1 MLGYDRQG
9 HSLAEPV
16 DGALKSG
23 SEKGV
28 TRPWTNPAHSPGPSS
43 PDRLLP
49 YPNRLLLSP
58 DHLLLKTRTHFSPS
72 HRRFTMHKLTL
83 DSDETYSPTYA
94 GRCFSHDIPKYRL
107 PAQGMSADGA
117 YQLVHDELNLDG
129 NPALNLASFVTSWME
144 PQADRLAAE
153 TLDKNL
159 IDQDEYPQTE
169 VVHQRVVSMI
179 GRLFH
184 APAHEQPTGTATIG
198 SSEAIM
204 LAMLAHKRSW
214 QRRRAKEGMPADKPN
229 MVMGADVHTCWE
241 KFANYFEVEARVV
254 PMEDGRYTIGAAEV
268 EPLLDERTIAV
279 AGLLGTTFTGQM
291 DDLRSI
297 NDLLARVETERGWH
311 IPLHID
317 AASGGFVI
325 PFSKPELEWD
335 FRLSQVR
342 SINVS
347 NHKFGLVYPGMGTVV
362 FRDRSDLP
370 EELVFHINYLGGDMP
385 NYSLNFSRPSSS
397 VVLQYFAFLRLGH
410 SGYEEIVANVLA
422 NAGSLADTE
431 ETDLVKLSH
440 LLRERG
446 WIVPA
451 YTLPPNAEHV
461 SVLRM
466 VVKENFSRDMVDMLA
481 HDVHVAMQTLRALAA
496 GTNAHPRR
504 PGHRPVY

>member
-1 MLGYDRQG
+1 
-9 HSLAEPV
+9 
-16 DGALKSG
+16 
-23 SEKGV
+23 
-28 TRPWTNPAHSPGPSS
+28 
-43 PDRLLP
+43 
-49 YPNRLLLSP
+49 
-58 DHLLLKTRTHFSPS
+58 
-72 HRRFTMHKLTL
+72 MHKLKL
-83 DSDETYSPTYA
+83 DSEEHLSPTYA
-94 GRCFSHDIPKYRL
+94 GRSFSHDIPKYRL
-107 PAQGMSADGA
+107 PAQGIAPEAA

-153 TLDKNL
+153 TLAKNL

-184 APAHEQPTGTATIG
+184 APSHQRPTGTATIG

-204 LAMLAHKRSW
+204 LAMLAHKRTW
-214 QRRRAKEGMPADKPN
+214 QRARETEGLPSEEPN

-241 KFANYFEVEARVV
+241 KFARYFEVEPRVV
-254 PMEDGRYTIGAAEV
+254 AMEEGRYTIGAEQV
-268 EPLLDERTIAV
+268 EPLLDERTIGV

-297 NDLLARVETERGWH
+297 DELLLRVAAESGRR

-317 AASGGFVI
+317 AASGGFIV
-325 PFSKPELEWD
+325 PFARPEEAWD
-335 FRLSQVR
+335 FRLESVR

-347 NHKFGLVYPGMGTVV
+347 NHKYGLVYPGMGTVI
-362 FRDRSDLP
+362 FRDASDLP

-397 VVLQYFAFLRLGH
+397 VILQYFAFLRLGRA
-410 SGYEEIVANVLA
+410 GYAEIVSTMLENSKALA
-422 NAGSLADTE
+422 GRLAALDGLELLTDGSQFPIVALRA
-431 ETDLVKLSH
+431 TDAQAVDLTAVSH
-440 LLRERG
+440 VLRERG

-451 YTLPPNAEHV
+451 YTLPPNAEHIT
-461 SVLRM
+461 VLRM

-481 HDVHVAMQTLRALAA
+481 HDVGAALKTLARGGHDHRAR
-496 GTNAHPRR
+496 RR
-504 PGHRPVY
+504 PHC

>member
-1 MLGYDRQG
+1 V
-9 HSLAEPV
+9 H
-16 DGALKSG
+16 
-23 SEKGV
+23 
-28 TRPWTNPAHSPGPSS
+28 
-43 PDRLLP
+43 RL
-49 YPNRLLLSP
+49 N
-58 DHLLLKTRTHFSPS
+58 
-72 HRRFTMHKLTL
+72 L
-83 DSDETYSPTYA
+83 DSDELHSPTYA
-94 GRCFSHDIPKYRL
+94 GRSFSHDIPKFRL
-107 PAQGMSADGA
+107 PARGMPAEAA

-129 NPALNLASFVTSWME
+129 NPSLNLASFVTSWME

-153 TLDKNL
+153 TLAKNL

-184 APAHEQPTGTATIG
+184 APVGEQPIGAATIG

-214 QRRRAKEGMPADKPN
+214 QRRREAAGEPTDRPN

-254 PMEDGRYTIGAAEV
+254 PMEDGRYTISADEV
-268 EPLLDERTIAV
+268 APLLDERTIAV

-291 DDLRSI
+291 DDLSSI
-297 NDLLARVETERGWH
+297 DSLLMRVQSEQGWR

-317 AASGGFVI
+317 AASGGFI
-325 PFSKPELEWD
+325 APFSQPELAWD
-335 FRLSQVR
+335 FRLPSVR

-362 FRDRSDLP
+362 FRDASDLP
-370 EELVFHINYLGGDMP
+370 EELIFHINYLGGNMP

-397 VVLQYFAFLRLGH
+397 VILQYFAFLRLGL
-410 SGYEEIVANVLA
+410 SGYREIVATILSNAQALA
-422 NAGSLADTE
+422 SKLAKIDGLQLLTDGSLFPIVALRASDPKA
-431 ETDLVKLSH
+431 TDLVKLSH

-451 YTLPPNAEHV
+451 YTLPPNAEHI

-466 VVKENFSRDMVDMLA
+466 VIKENFSRDMVDILA
-481 HDVHVAMQTLRALAA
+481 HDIHVAMHTLTREETTHAQ
-496 GTNAHPRR
+496 HQPR
-504 PGHRPVY
+504 HRPIC

>member
-1 MLGYDRQG
+1 
-9 HSLAEPV
+9 
-16 DGALKSG
+16 
-23 SEKGV
+23 
-28 TRPWTNPAHSPGPSS
+28 
-43 PDRLLP
+43 
-49 YPNRLLLSP
+49 
-58 DHLLLKTRTHFSPS
+58 
-72 HRRFTMHKLTL
+72 MHKVNV
-83 DSDETYSPTYA
+83 DSEDLVSPTYA
-94 GRCFSHDIPKYRL
+94 GRSFSHDIPKYRL
-107 PAQGMSADGA
+107 PAEGMNADGA

-153 TLDKNL
+153 TLAKNL

-169 VVHQRVVSMI
+169 VVHRRVVSMI

-184 APAHEQPTGTATIG
+184 APAHQQPTGTATIG

-214 QRRRAKEGMPADKPN
+214 QLRRQEAGLPTDRPN

-254 PMEDGRYTIGAAEV
+254 PMEDGRYTIGASEV

-291 DDLRSI
+291 DDLPSI
-297 NDLLARVETERGWH
+297 DALLTRVQEERGLH

-325 PFSKPELEWD
+325 PFSQPDLAWD
-335 FRLSQVR
+335 FRLPSVR

-362 FRDRSDLP
+362 FRDASDLP

-397 VVLQYFAFLRLGH
+397 VVLQYFAFLRLGREGFEAILD
-410 SGYEEIVANVLA
+410 SCLSNARALAGKLGAMPGLQLIADGADFPIVAVRA
-422 NAGSLADTE
+422 SDPEA
-431 ETDLVKLSH
+431 TDLVQLTH

-461 SVLRM
+461 TVMRM
-466 VVKENFSRDMVDMLA
+466 VIKENFSRDMVDMLA
-481 HDVHVAMQTLRALAA
+481 HDVGVAMHTLTHA
-496 GTNAHPRR
+496 GHVHPQRPRR
-504 PGHRPVY
+504 RLHC

>member
-1 MLGYDRQG
+1 
-9 HSLAEPV
+9 V
-16 DGALKSG
+16 
-23 SEKGV
+23 
-28 TRPWTNPAHSPGPSS
+28 
-43 PDRLLP
+43 
-49 YPNRLLLSP
+49 
-58 DHLLLKTRTHFSPS
+58 
-72 HRRFTMHKLTL
+72 HKLNL
-83 DSDETYSPTYA
+83 DSEDLVAPTYA
-94 GRCFSHDIPKYRL
+94 GRSFSHDIPKYRL
-107 PAQGMSADGA
+107 PAEGLSADAA

-144 PQADRLAAE
+144 PQADRLASE
-153 TLDKNL
+153 TLAKNL

-169 VVHQRVVSMI
+169 VVHRRVVSMI

-184 APAHEQPTGTATIG
+184 APAHQQPTGTATIG

-214 QRRRAKEGMPADKPN
+214 QLRRRAAGLPTDRPN

-241 KFANYFEVEARVV
+241 KFARYFEVEARVV

-268 EPLLDERTIAV
+268 EPLLDENTIAV

-291 DDLRSI
+291 DDLASI
-297 NDLLARVETERGWH
+297 DALLTRVNAERELR

-317 AASGGFVI
+317 AASGGFLI
-325 PFSKPELEWD
+325 PFSNPELAWD
-335 FRLSQVR
+335 FRLPSVR

-362 FRDRSDLP
+362 FRDASDLP

-397 VVLQYFAFLRLGH
+397 VVLQYFAFLRLGRT
-410 SGYEEIVANVLA
+410 GFEEIVAGCLSNSRALA
-422 NAGSLADTE
+422 AKLAAIPGLEPIADGSDFPIVAVRASDPQA
-431 ETDLVKLSH
+431 TDLVQLSH

-461 SVLRM
+461 TVLRM
-466 VVKENFSRDMVDMLA
+466 VIKENFSRDMVDMLA
-481 HDVHVAMQTLRALAA
+481 HDVGLAMRTLEHK
-496 GTNAHPRR
+496 AHIHPHRPRR
-504 PGHRPVY
+504 RPHC

>member
-1 MLGYDRQG
+1 
-9 HSLAEPV
+9 
-16 DGALKSG
+16 
-23 SEKGV
+23 
-28 TRPWTNPAHSPGPSS
+28 
-43 PDRLLP
+43 
-49 YPNRLLLSP
+49 
-58 DHLLLKTRTHFSPS
+58 
-72 HRRFTMHKLTL
+72 MHKLNL
-83 DSDETYSPTYA
+83 DSEDVISPTYA
-94 GRCFSHDIPKYRL
+94 GRSFSHEIPKYRL
-107 PAQGMSADGA
+107 PAQGMSADAA

-144 PQADRLAAE
+144 PQADLLAAE
-153 TLDKNL
+153 TLAKNL

-169 VVHQRVVSMI
+169 VLHQRVVSMI

-184 APAHEQPTGTATIG
+184 APAGAQPTGTATIG

-214 QRRRAKEGMPADKPN
+214 QLRREAAGQRADRPN

-241 KFANYFEVEARVV
+241 KFARYFEVEARVV
-254 PMEDGRYTIGAAEV
+254 SMEEGRYTIGAPEV

-291 DDLRSI
+291 DDLRSL
-297 NDLLARVETERGWH
+297 DALLTRVESERGWH
-311 IPLHID
+311 IPLHVD
-317 AASGGFVI
+317 AASGGFLI
-325 PFSKPELEWD
+325 AFSQPEEEWD
-335 FRLSQVR
+335 FRLPRVR

-362 FRDRSDLP
+362 FRDRGDLP

-397 VVLQYFAFLRLGH
+397 VVLQYFNFLRLGRA
-410 SGYEEIVANVLA
+410 GYEEIVGSVLA
-422 NAGSLADTE
+422 NAQALASKLASSAELELLNDGSTFPIVALRATDPE
-431 ETDLVKLSH
+431 AIDLVLVSE

-451 YTLPPNAEHV
+451 YTLPPNAEHIT
-461 SVLRM
+461 VLRM

-481 HDVHVAMQTLRALAA
+481 RDIRIAVRRLREGPAA
-496 GTNAHPRR
+496 QRR
-504 PGHRPVY
+504 PPARRPMY

>member
-1 MLGYDRQG
+1 
-9 HSLAEPV
+9 
-16 DGALKSG
+16 
-23 SEKGV
+23 
-28 TRPWTNPAHSPGPSS
+28 
-43 PDRLLP
+43 
-49 YPNRLLLSP
+49 
-58 DHLLLKTRTHFSPS
+58 
-72 HRRFTMHKLTL
+72 MHKLNL
-83 DSDETYSPTYA
+83 DSEEHLSPTYA
-94 GRCFSHDIPKYRL
+94 GRSFSHDIPKYRV
-107 PAQGMSADGA
+107 PAEGVAAEAA

-153 TLDKNL
+153 TLAKNL

-184 APAHEQPTGTATIG
+184 APSHQRPTGTTTIG

-204 LAMLAHKRSW
+204 LAMLAHKRTW
-214 QRRRAKEGMPADKPN
+214 QRRREAAGLPADRPN

-241 KFANYFEVEARVV
+241 KFARYFEVEARVV
-254 PMEDGRYTIGAAEV
+254 PMEDGRYTIGAEQV

-297 NDLLARVETERGWH
+297 DELLTRLASEQGRQ

-317 AASGGFVI
+317 AASGGFI
-325 PFSKPELEWD
+325 LPFSEPDEAWD
-335 FRLSQVR
+335 FRLPSVR

-347 NHKFGLVYPGMGTVV
+347 NHKFGLVYPGMGTVI
-362 FRDRSDLP
+362 FRDAGDLP

-397 VVLQYFAFLRLGH
+397 VILQYFAFLRLGRA
-410 SGYEEIVANVLA
+410 GYEEIVATVLE
-422 NAGSLADTE
+422 NAQTLARKLGGLDGLELITDGSRFPIVALRASDPETLDLTE
-431 ETDLVKLSH
+431 LSH
-440 LLRERG
+440 RVRERG

-451 YTLPPNAEHV
+451 YTLPPNAEHIT
-461 SVLRM
+461 VLRM
-466 VVKENFSRDMVDMLA
+466 VVKENLSRDMVDTLS
-481 HDVHVAMQTLRALAA
+481 HDIGTALREQAR
-496 GTNAHPRR
+496 T
-504 PGHRPVY
+504 GHRHHVRKRPHC

>member
-1 MLGYDRQG
+1 
-9 HSLAEPV
+9 
-16 DGALKSG
+16 
-23 SEKGV
+23 
-28 TRPWTNPAHSPGPSS
+28 
-43 PDRLLP
+43 
-49 YPNRLLLSP
+49 
-58 DHLLLKTRTHFSPS
+58 
-72 HRRFTMHKLTL
+72 MHKLNL
-83 DSDETYSPTYA
+83 DSEDLVSPTYA
-94 GRCFSHDIPKYRL
+94 GRSFSHDIPKYRL
-107 PAQGMSADGA
+107 PAEGLSADAA

-144 PQADRLAAE
+144 PQADRLASE
-153 TLDKNL
+153 TLAKNL

-169 VVHQRVVSMI
+169 VVHRRVVSMI

-184 APAHEQPTGTATIG
+184 APAHQQPTGTATIG

-214 QRRRAKEGMPADKPN
+214 QLRRRAAGLPTERPN

-241 KFANYFEVEARVV
+241 KFARYFEVEARVV

-268 EPLLDERTIAV
+268 EPLLDENTIAV

-291 DDLRSI
+291 DDLASI
-297 NDLLARVETERGWH
+297 DALLTRVNAERKLH

-317 AASGGFVI
+317 AASGGFLI
-325 PFSKPELEWD
+325 PFSNPDLEWD
-335 FRLSQVR
+335 FRLPSVR

-362 FRDRSDLP
+362 FRDASDLP

-397 VVLQYFAFLRLGH
+397 VVLQYFAFLRLGRA
-410 SGYEEIVANVLA
+410 GFEEIVAGCLSNSRALA
-422 NAGSLADTE
+422 AKLAAIPGLEPIADGSDFPIVAVRASDPQA
-431 ETDLVKLSH
+431 TDLVQLSH

-461 SVLRM
+461 TVLRM
-466 VVKENFSRDMVDMLA
+466 VIKENFSRDMVDMLA
-481 HDVHVAMQTLRALAA
+481 HDVGLAMRTLEHK
-496 GTNAHPRR
+496 AHIHP
-504 PGHRPVY
+504 HRPRLRPHC